1 MRNDEQPITNF
12 AISSTLTLM
21 NQSMSSNSPRQN
33 NQTPDF
39 SVVIPFFNEENNVE
53 PVLQELRDVLQSQSR
68 SYEVVVVDDGSM
80 DGTAMRLK
88 QETAGWPAARVF
100 RLARNCGQAGALLAG
115 MRSAKGKDIV
125 LLDGDGQNDPRDI
138 EKALCAL
145 GRYDMVIGH
154 RVDRHDSFKR
164 RLISSLGNSVRRIFT
179 NDGVSDAGCGLK
191 VFHREV
197 LDAFIPIRT
206 LYSFM
211 PALAKAAG
219 FSIGEIP
226 VNHRSRHSGTAKY
239 NLRVFLW
246 RPAVDLLGIWWFS
259 HRRCPRTT
267 VEEITNDRSRSGNT
281 G

>member
-1 MRNDEQPITNF
+1 MSQS
-12 AISSTLTLM
+12 ISSD
-21 NQSMSSNSPRQN
+21 SPRQ

-39 SVVIPFFNEENNVE
+39 SVVIPFFNEEKNVG
-53 PVLQELRDVLQSQSR
+53 PVLQELRDVLQNQSG
-68 SYEVVVVDDGSM
+68 SYEVVVVDDGSL
-80 DGTAMRLK
+80 DGTAMRLR

-100 RLARNCGQAGALLAG
+100 QLARNCGQAGALLAG

-138 EKALCAL
+138 EKALRSL
-145 GRYDMVIGH
+145 DRYDMVMGH

-164 RLISSLGNSVRRIFT
+164 RLISNVGNSVRRIFT

-219 FSIGEIP
+219 FSIGEVP
-226 VNHRSRHSGTAKY
+226 VNHRPRRSGIPKY

-246 RPAVDLLGIWWFS
+246 RPAVDLLGVWWFS
-259 HRRCPRTT
+259 HRRCPRTAIK
-267 VEEITNDRSRSGNT
+267 EITNHK
-281 G
+281 

>member
-1 MRNDEQPITNF
+1 
-12 AISSTLTLM
+12 M
-21 NQSMSSNSPRQN
+21 NQSMSSDSTRQN
-33 NQTPDF
+33 QPTPDF
-39 SVVIPFFNEENNVE
+39 SVVIPFFNEENNVG

-68 SYEVVVVDDGSM
+68 SYEVVVVDDGSV
-80 DGTAMRLK
+80 DGTALRLMR
-88 QETAGWPAARVF
+88 ETADWPAARVF
-100 RLARNCGQAGALLAG
+100 QLARNCGQAGALLAG
-115 MRSAKGKDIV
+115 MRSAIGNDIV

-138 EKALCAL
+138 EKALRSL
-145 GRYDMVIGH
+145 DRYDMVMGH
-154 RVDRHDSFKR
+154 RVNRHDSLKR
-164 RLISSLGNSVRRIFT
+164 RLISNVGNSVRRVFT

-197 LDAFIPIRT
+197 LEAFIPIRT

-226 VNHRSRHSGTAKY
+226 VNHRPRRSGTPKY

-259 HRRCPRTT
+259 HRRCPRTA
-267 VEEITNDRSRSGNT
+267 VAEITDDK
-281 G
+281 